1 MLLLADLESIQVER
15 RAVDDL
21 SGAARG
27 LDSDIEHRLHE
38 RNPLTAAC
46 VAMARAMKLATTTMS
61 TKDELNKSGALADH
75 YAVTARTEHF
85 TRSRMFPIAASGGRA
100 SG

>member
-1 MLLLADLESIQVER
+1 
-15 RAVDDL
+15 
-21 SGAARG
+21 
-27 LDSDIEHRLHE
+27 
-38 RNPLTAAC
+38 
-46 VAMARAMKLATTTMS
+46 MARAMKLATTTMS

-75 YAVTARTEHF
+75 NAVTARTEHF